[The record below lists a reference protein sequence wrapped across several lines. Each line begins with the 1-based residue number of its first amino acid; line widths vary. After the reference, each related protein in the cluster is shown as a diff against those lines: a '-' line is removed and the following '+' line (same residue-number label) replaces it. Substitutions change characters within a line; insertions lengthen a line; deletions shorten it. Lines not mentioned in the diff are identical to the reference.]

1 MVTAVV
7 GRDGRITIPREV
19 RAATRLGEGDELE
32 VEVTSQGILLRPVHA
47 PDLDLSQ
54 FETPEGMARVRDAIN
69 AVRSGEPWI
78 FESGEE
84 FVAVL
89 EQLSADDHADV

>member
-7 GRDGRITIPREV
+7 GRDGRITIPHEI
-19 RAATRLGEGDELE
+19 RAATHLGEGDELE
-32 VEVTSQGILLRPVHA
+32 VEVTSQGILLRPVPA
-47 PDLDLSQ
+47 PDLDLSRY
-54 FETPEGMARVRDAIN
+54 ETPEGRARVRDAVN
-69 AVRSGEPWI
+69 AVQSGERWI

-89 EQLSADDHADV
+89 EQLSAVDHADV